1 MIPELLIPAQELRQ
15 RIANKQI
22 RLNDDPIDLQTYRVL
37 NLESAQELGE
47 WLFQT
52 HNSRDE
58 TIDILLKMYEPEV
71 WADNNC
77 PKLMKYFKNKAILQ
91 ISKKQK
97 FIIDYDSITNST
109 TIG

>member
-1 MIPELLIPAQELRQ
+1 MIPELLIPASELRN

-22 RLNDDPIDLQTYRVL
+22 RLNDDPIDLQTYRIL
-37 NLESAQELGE
+37 NLESAEELGE

-77 PKLMKYFKNKAILQ
+77 PKLMEHFRNKAILQ

-97 FIIDYDSITNST
+97 FIIDYETSNSST
-109 TIG
+109 SS

>member
-1 MIPELLIPAQELRQ
+1 MIPELLIPASELRN

-22 RLNDDPIDLQTYRVL
+22 RLNDDPIDLQTYRQL
-37 NLESAQELGE
+37 DLESAQELGE

-52 HNSRDE
+52 HDSKDE
-58 TIDILLKMYEPEV
+58 TIDILLRMYEPEV

-77 PKLMKYFKNKAILQ
+77 PKLMEHFRNKAILQ

-97 FIIDYDSITNST
+97 FIIDYETSNSST
-109 TIG
+109 SS

>member
-1 MIPELLIPAQELRQ
+1 MIPELLIPAAELRQ

-22 RLNDDPIDLQTYRVL
+22 RLNDNPIDIVTYRQL
-37 NLESAQELGE
+37 DLESAEELGE

-58 TIDILLKMYEPEV
+58 TIDILLKMYKPEV

-77 PKLMKYFKNKAILQ
+77 PKLMEHFRNKAILQ

-97 FIIDYDSITNST
+97 FIINYNTSIS
-109 TIG
+109 

>member
-1 MIPELLIPAQELRQ
+1 MITELLIPAQELRQ

-22 RLNDDPIDLQTYRVL
+22 RLNDDPIDLQTYRQL
-37 NLESAQELGE
+37 DLESAEELGE

-58 TIDILLKMYEPEV
+58 TIDILLKMYESEV

-77 PKLMKYFKNKAILQ
+77 PKLMEYFKGKGILQ

-97 FIIDYDSITNST
+97 FIIDHDGITNST
-109 TIG
+109 RN

>member
-1 MIPELLIPAQELRQ
+1 MITELLIPAQELRQ

-22 RLNDDPIDLQTYRVL
+22 RLNDETIDLQTYRVL
-37 NLESAQELGE
+37 NLESAEELGE
-47 WLFQT
+47 WLF

-58 TIDILLKMYEPEV
+58 TIDILLRMYEPQV

-77 PKLMKYFKNKAILQ
+77 PKLMEHFRNKAILQ

-97 FIIDYDSITNST
+97 FIIDYETSNSST
-109 TIG
+109 SS

>member
-1 MIPELLIPAQELRQ
+1 MITELLIPAQELRQ

-22 RLNDDPIDLQTYRVL
+22 RLNDETIDLQTYRVL
-37 NLESAQELGE
+37 NLESAEELGE
-47 WLFQT
+47 WLF

-58 TIDILLKMYEPEV
+58 TIDILLKMYESEV

-77 PKLMKYFKNKAILQ
+77 PKLMEYFKGKAILQ

-97 FIIDYDSITNST
+97 FIIDHDSITNST
-109 TIG
+109 RN

>member
-1 MIPELLIPAQELRQ
+1 MIPELQIPAAELRQ

-22 RLNDDPIDLQTYRVL
+22 RLNDEPIGLQTYRVL
-37 NLESAQELGE
+37 NLESAEELGE

-58 TIDILLKMYEPEV
+58 TIDILLRIYESEV

-77 PKLMKYFKNKAILQ
+77 PKLMEYFKGKGILQ

-109 TIG
+109 RN